1 MSRMAKPVILGALGL
16 TALTL
21 GLQYVQHVRED
32 RLMRS
37 DLRVEHK
44 TEFAAPT
51 NYDND
56 GGGIGSSATHPSNSL
71 ASSGAHVFGQSG
83 SAAAVQAMDS
93 RLGKLERALSWLEA
107 RPAGAPLPALP
118 AVTTPASLPEGLGD
132 ATSPVGSSLVGQ
144 ASLHVP
150 PPGAVA
156 PSAPTISHQPLTPP
170 ALFPDTEKKKRP
182 KVDTSSSHSKLHARN
197 RDTKKQEEKQQ
208 KHDAKVERRRQAA
221 QLDPLPSSS
230 NGQAGYGE
238 TALTSLAPAIDMASG
253 MVTDAPFLLQRLL
266 QVVKVTDVTDYPKW
280 CAMRRSIICYFLNQ
294 VLFLPPSCMS
304 TSVCALI
311 CLHKKPN

>member
-1 MSRMAKPVILGALGL
+1 MAKPVILGALGL

-56 GGGIGSSATHPSNSL
+56 NLGSASGSVNHPSSSL
-71 ASSGAHVFGQSG
+71 ASSNAHVFGQSG

-107 RPAGAPLPALP
+107 RPAGAPLPASS
-118 AVTTPASLPEGLGD
+118 TPSPLAGQDAGVAASG
-132 ATSPVGSSLVGQ
+132 GSSLAG
-144 ASLHVP
+144 APSLHVP
-150 PPGAVA
+150 PSLGLP
-156 PSAPTISHQPLTPP
+156 PQPLTPP
-170 ALFPDTEKKKRP
+170 AHSPDAEKKKRP
-182 KVDTSSSHSKLHARN
+182 KVDTSSSHSKLHARY
-197 RDTKKQEEKQQ
+197 RDTKKQEEKQL
-208 KHDAKVERRRQAA
+208 KHEAKVERRRQAA

-230 NGQAGYGE
+230 ADQV
-238 TALTSLAPAIDMASG
+238 TLMSLAPAIDPASG
-253 MVTDAPFLLQRLL
+253 VVTDAPFLLQRLL

-280 CAMRRSIICYFLNQ
+280 
-294 VLFLPPSCMS
+294 
-304 TSVCALI
+304 
-311 CLHKKPN
+311 